1 MMRFSAYLFFLVFS
15 FCSLITQAQ
24 EAYYPDRHQW
34 ERKDPQSQGFDIAK
48 LNEAI
53 ALAKA
58 NEINASADLNIYL
71 NVRVGEPYNEMV
83 GPVKARGPM
92 TGIVVKNGYIVAEW
106 GDIERVDMTFS
117 VTKSFLSTVVGLAY
131 DQGLIASIDE
141 PVKKYSPF
149 GHFDSEHNRQITWD
163 HLLRQTSD
171 WEGTLWGKPD
181 WADRPQ
187 GRITEE
193 VINRER
199 HTPGTV
205 YKYNDT
211 RVNVLALAAL
221 HVWRKPL
228 PQVLREELMDKI
240 GASNTWRW
248 EGYST
253 SWIEMDGQ
261 KMQSVSG
268 GGHFGGGIF
277 ISALDQ
283 ARFGYFTLRNGN
295 WKGQQLLSEE
305 WLKWSKTPTTV
316 QTDYGFM
323 NFFLNGDKKRVP
335 KAPESAFLHL
345 GDGANVVYCDPENDL
360 VIVLRWVSSGRIG
373 DTIGAFLDALN

>member
-1 MMRFSAYLFFLVFS
+1 MSTKILFCALLFSLVLNPVFS
-15 FCSLITQAQ
+15 QQSYF
-24 EAYYPDRHQW
+24 PDRHQW
-34 ERKDPQSQGFDIAK
+34 ERKSPESLGMNPAK
-48 LNEAI
+48 LQEAI
-53 ALAKA
+53 EQAKA
-58 NEINASADLNIYL
+58 NEINAPKDLNIYL
-71 NVRVGEPYNEMV
+71 NIRTNEPYNEML
-83 GPVKARGPM
+83 GPVKERGPM

-117 VTKSFLSTVVGLAY
+117 VTKSFLSSVVGLAY
-131 DQGLIASIDE
+131 DKGLIASVND
-141 PVKKYSPF
+141 PVRKYSPY
-149 GHFDSEHNRQITWD
+149 GHFDSDHNRKITWD

-199 HTPGTV
+199 HEPGTV

-248 EGYST
+248 EGYTT
-253 SWIEMDGQ
+253 SWVEMDGQ
-261 KMQSVSG
+261 HMQSVSG
-268 GGHFGGGIF
+268 GGHFGGGMF

-295 WKGQQLLSEE
+295 WNGEQILSEE
-305 WLKWSKTPTTV
+305 WMRMAKTPTKV
-316 QTDYGFM
+316 QNDYGFM
-323 NFFLNGDKKRVP
+323 NFFLNTDQKRVP
-335 KAPESAFLHL
+335 LAPESAFLHL

-360 VIVLRWVSSGRIG
+360 VIVLRWVSSGKIG
-373 DTIGAFLDALN
+373 ETIGKFLEAME